1 MPPNRVAA
9 GTGVCCARPDN
20 VDRAMRRSTPR
31 TVFRRLIL
39 ILCAGA
45 LGSCSATH
53 RPTTLVRRV
62 DHIMIRT
69 GYPREVFAFFTDVLQ
84 LPIAWPMDTRGG
96 VTSGGAG
103 FGNVNVEAIQFPD
116 QTAAEAKLVGFA
128 FEPGPLDTVL
138 NELQRR
144 SIRFGAPR
152 PFYATLPDGTRRI
165 LWTNVTLLDLSDA
178 DRPANAT
185 LHVFLSEYSPDY
197 VNTEQRRERLRSQ
210 LATSSGGPLGVL
222 SVKEVIIGT
231 TDLPTARKA
240 WERLLDPWPV
250 SEPGVWH
257 VGDGPAI
264 RLVEAR
270 EDKLQEVVVS
280 VVSLQRARAVLQTR
294 QLMDSESR
302 EVIIRAPHLDGLVIR
317 LVQDR

>member
-1 MPPNRVAA
+1 MSFLFANS
-9 GTGVCCARPDN
+9 
-20 VDRAMRRSTPR
+20 DRAMRRAISR

-39 ILCAGA
+39 ILLAGA
-45 LGSCSATH
+45 AGSCSAKH
-53 RPTTLVRRV
+53 RPTTPVRRI

-69 GYPREVFAFFTDVLQ
+69 GHPHEVFAFFTDVLQ
-84 LPIAWPMDTRGG
+84 LPIAWPMDTRAG

-116 QTAAEAKLVGFA
+116 QNAAEAKLVGFA

-138 NELQRR
+138 NELRRR

-152 PFYATLPDGTRRI
+152 PFYSTLQDGTRRN
-165 LWTNVTLLDLSDA
+165 LWTNVTLLELSDA

-185 LHVFLSEYSPDY
+185 MHVFLSEYSPAY
-197 VNTEQRRERLRSQ
+197 VNTEQRRVRLRSE
-210 LATSSGGPLGVL
+210 LATRSGGSLGVQG
-222 SVKEVIIGT
+222 VKEVVIGT

-250 SEPGVWH
+250 SEPGLWH

-264 RLVEAR
+264 RLVEAK
-270 EDKLQEVVVS
+270 EDALQELVVS

-294 QLMDSESR
+294 QMMDSDSR
-302 EVIIRAPHLDGLVIR
+302 EVIIRSPQLDGIVIR
-317 LVQDR
+317 LVQDK

>member
-1 MPPNRVAA
+1 M
-9 GTGVCCARPDN
+9 C
-20 VDRAMRRSTPR
+20 RATSR

-39 ILCAGA
+39 ILLTGA
-45 LGSCSATH
+45 VGSCSAKH
-53 RPTTLVRRV
+53 RPTTLVRRI

-69 GYPREVFAFFTDVLQ
+69 GHPHEVFAFFTDVLQ
-84 LPIAWPMDTRGG
+84 LPIAWPIATREG

-152 PFYATLPDGTRRI
+152 PFYSTLQDGTRRN
-165 LWTNVTLLDLSDA
+165 LWTNVTLLELSDA

-185 LHVFLSEYSPDY
+185 MHVFLSEYSPTY
-197 VNTEQRRERLRSQ
+197 VNTEQRRVRLQSQ
-210 LATSSGGPLGVL
+210 LTTSSGGSLGVQG
-222 SVKEVIIGT
+222 VKEVIIGT

-240 WERLLDPWPV
+240 WERLLDPWRV
-250 SEPGVWH
+250 SEPGLWH

-264 RLVEAR
+264 RLVEAK
-270 EDKLQEVVVS
+270 EDALQELVVS

-294 QLMDSESR
+294 KLMDSDSR
-302 EVIIRAPHLDGLVIR
+302 DVIIRSPQLDGVVIR
-317 LVQDR
+317 LVQDK

>member
-1 MPPNRVAA
+1 M
-9 GTGVCCARPDN
+9 C
-20 VDRAMRRSTPR
+20 RATSR

-39 ILCAGA
+39 ILLTGA
-45 LGSCSATH
+45 VGSCSAKH
-53 RPTTLVRRV
+53 RPTTLVRRI

-69 GYPREVFAFFTDVLQ
+69 GHPHEVFAFFSDVLQ
-84 LPIAWPMDTRGG
+84 LPIAWPIATREG

-144 SIRFGAPR
+144 SIRFGGPR
-152 PFYATLPDGTRRI
+152 PFYSTLQDGTRRN
-165 LWTNVTLLDLSDA
+165 LWTNVTLLELSDA

-185 LHVFLSEYSPDY
+185 MHVFLSEYSPTY
-197 VNTEQRRERLRSQ
+197 VNTEQRRVRLQRQ
-210 LATSSGGPLGVL
+210 LTTSSGGSLGVQG
-222 SVKEVIIGT
+222 VKEVIIGT

-240 WERLLDPWPV
+240 WERLLDPWRV
-250 SEPGVWH
+250 SEPGLWH

-264 RLVEAR
+264 RLVEAK
-270 EDKLQEVVVS
+270 EDALQELVVS

-294 QLMDSESR
+294 KLMDSDSR
-302 EVIIRAPHLDGLVIR
+302 DVIIRSPQLDGVVIR
-317 LVQDR
+317 LVQDK

>member
-1 MPPNRVAA
+1 
-9 GTGVCCARPDN
+9 
-20 VDRAMRRSTPR
+20 MRRATSR

-39 ILCAGA
+39 ILLAGA
-45 LGSCSATH
+45 AGSCSAKH
-53 RPTTLVRRV
+53 RTTTPVRRI

-69 GYPREVFAFFTDVLQ
+69 GQPREVFAFFTDVLE
-84 LPIAWPMDTRGG
+84 LPIAWPMDTRAG

-152 PFYATLPDGTRRI
+152 PFYSTLQDGTCRN
-165 LWTNVTLLDLSDA
+165 LWTNVTLLELSDA

-185 LHVFLSEYSPDY
+185 MHVFLSEYSPTY
-197 VNTEQRRERLRSQ
+197 VNTEQRRVRLQSQ
-210 LATSSGGPLGVL
+210 LTTSSGGSLGVQG
-222 SVKEVIIGT
+222 VKEVIIGT

-240 WERLLDPWPV
+240 WERLLGPWRV
-250 SEPGVWH
+250 SEPGLWH

-264 RLVEAR
+264 RLVEATK
-270 EDKLQEVVVS
+270 DALQELVVS
-280 VVSLQRARAVLQTR
+280 VVSLQRARVVLQTR
-294 QLMDSESR
+294 KLMDSDSR
-302 EVIIRAPHLDGLVIR
+302 DVIIRSPQLDGVVIR
-317 LVQDR
+317 LVQDK